1 MSFQNDVEQT
11 AGLEHAYRPG
21 KQALRPA
28 DQNKVDAIA
37 TRRLAGSADIDAA
50 LENLRPNE
58 NRWDYVV
65 GWATKE
71 KSEFLY
77 WIEVHSASGAGAVRE
92 ILDKLT
98 WLKGWLDGEGNRLRN
113 YRRKIVW
120 IASGKSAFQQNS
132 PQLKRLVAAGVY
144 FAGGHYTIAD

>member
-11 AGLEHAYRPG
+11 AGLEHAYQPG

-28 DQNKVDAIA
+28 DQKKVDAVA
-37 TRRLAGSADIDAA
+37 PRRLAGSVDIDEA
-50 LENLRPNE
+50 LGSLRPNE

-77 WIEVHSASGAGAVRE
+77 WIEVHSASGTGAVDE
-92 ILDKLT
+92 ILEKLA
-98 WLKGWLDGEGNRLRN
+98 WLRRWLGGDGNRLSK
-113 YRRKIVW
+113 YERKIVW

-144 FAGGHYTIAD
+144 FAGGHYTISD